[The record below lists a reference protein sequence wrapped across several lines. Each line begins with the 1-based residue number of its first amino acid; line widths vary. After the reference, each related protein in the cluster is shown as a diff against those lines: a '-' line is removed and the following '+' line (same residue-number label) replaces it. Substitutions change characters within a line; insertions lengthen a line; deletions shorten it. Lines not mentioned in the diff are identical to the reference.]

1 MRNRPEESPHATT
14 AIGSGSVNPSP
25 KKQPRLNLQ
34 QSSSGCSASSN
45 ELQHYNNDESMC
57 KRYKLEDQLSDIQYI
72 DCSTPEHT
80 INNPNTIYASV
91 QIHNPPASSHNSSVS
106 TVNDIDH
113 TPADKSNDVN
123 LSTGSGASRY
133 SYPGTKFRN
142 TEPEKRYKEERFSYP
157 GMGKKFVEDTN
168 TKYIC
173 RGPVDATNVPAEE
186 LMTRSQSSRNQ
197 KLTGILRRS
206 SSSEM
211 SKFTDVDR
219 SKLSIA
225 TTTPTT
231 PARSPRYSL
240 LVGGDTTGSSGNSS
254 LLSTPVYEM
263 DVSCTGGMLHM
274 LPVDLDQSK
283 ESHML
288 LPYEAKEHTDQ
299 MMENSS
305 IASMTASEKRDI
317 AQIKV
322 EMSLDLGGSK
332 MSVDGDASQSSSH
345 NIRHVINIPSTPNTP
360 NYTHTSGNTSQSMTP
375 SEFGYTHLN
384 RQSGVVSLES
394 SPKATERNAYANLE
408 ECFNNYDKTVSEAKA
423 LQATSAKAA
432 SPIRS
437 TINITYNLKSPRTTP
452 THENIFFANNMEN
465 NKQHTAVSSDYELV
479 NVVTV
484 PPNVVVIDVAAK
496 QQKKPLLETSFD
508 ENMVYEQVKCYKGVI
523 SEVNSLLAGGNNG
536 NSTAT
541 GTSIVES
548 QKIDPDIAIEP
559 QTPEPHH
566 YANVEPLEINS
577 NSVMSTD
584 NETLLFLGSNCDD
597 VPMYDNELDIQDSL
611 EVDASLS
618 LYENVELRRPDSVYQ
633 NVEIRQ
639 MDLPTKTPTVM
650 LPLREQKPK
659 NFTVRQLANKFETS
673 PVDTP
678 PPFDFSKPFGGRSMG
693 SVKQLDNNRNSPCA
707 IKAKNSKQLHKS
719 AKITRSLDEN
729 AFIREFGGSTAGSA
743 NIKLETILNKSS
755 QQISEIDGRRMSLE
769 FTRPKSLN
777 PPKRLPNLQDAGET
791 EICKADS
798 QKLTLNLTKALSEP
812 SKVIS
817 PPKYDIKITPTTENP
832 ISLIQHNVELATEK
846 QQPPTSQL
854 AQPYEEDKASLSSIK
869 VLGNCKLDRDRIE
882 KIKEER
888 RHQLNEKFR
897 SESFRATAGSMTGAT
912 PTDAHDYTREKIKS
926 KSKIE
931 LRDLKDSTMDTGHHH
946 HKAESLRF
954 KSKSRGD
961 ISSTDSRPT
970 KDELLDRH
978 VVATTLGLIS
988 AGRVRRISDE
998 KNQNECV
1005 DYITD
1010 VDAKLAELVTTTKA
1024 RKKDIDGGNNGVRDR
1039 DNISVTTTR
1048 NSLNSQ

>member
-1 MRNRPEESPHATT
+1 
-14 AIGSGSVNPSP
+14 
-25 KKQPRLNLQ
+25 
-34 QSSSGCSASSN
+34 
-45 ELQHYNNDESMC
+45 MC

-91 QIHNPPASSHNSSVS
+91 QIHNPPASSRNSSVS

-113 TPADKSNDVN
+113 IAADKNNGAN
-123 LSTGSGASRY
+123 LSTGSGSSRY

-142 TEPEKRYKEERFSYP
+142 PEPEKRYKEERFSYP
-157 GMGKKFVEDTN
+157 GMGKKFVEDSN
-168 TKYIC
+168 NKYIC
-173 RGPVDATNVPAEE
+173 RVPVDAKNVPAEE
-186 LMTRSQSSRNQ
+186 FMTRSHSSRNQ

-211 SKFTDVDR
+211 TKFTDVDR

-263 DVSCTGGMLHM
+263 DMSCIGSMLQM
-274 LPVDLDQSK
+274 LPVDQEQSK
-283 ESHML
+283 ESRML

-299 MMENSS
+299 LMENSITNS
-305 IASMTASEKRDI
+305 TTASDKRDI

-332 MSVDGDASQSSSH
+332 MSVDGDASHSSSH
-345 NIRHVINIPSTPNTP
+345 NNRHVINIPSTPNTP

-384 RQSGVVSLES
+384 RQSGAVSLES
-394 SPKATERNAYANLE
+394 SPKAISSDRNAYANLE
-408 ECFNNYDKTVSEAKA
+408 ECFNNYERTVSGSKA
-423 LQATSAKAA
+423 PQATSAKAA

-452 THENIFFANNMEN
+452 THENVFFANNKEN
-465 NKQHTAVSSDYELV
+465 NKQHTVVSSDYELV

-484 PPNVVVIDVAAK
+484 PPNVVMVPPNVVVIDVAAK
-496 QQKKPLLETSFD
+496 QPKKPLLETSFD
-508 ENMVYEQVKCYKGVI
+508 ENMVYDQVKCYKGAI
-523 SEVNSLLAGGNNG
+523 FEVNSMLAGVNNG

-541 GTSIVES
+541 GAGIVEC
-548 QKIDPDIAIEP
+548 QQVVPHDLDIAIDP
-559 QTPEPHH
+559 LAPDLHH
-566 YANVEPLEINS
+566 YANVEPNEINS

-584 NETLLFLGSNCDD
+584 NGTSVFLGSNCDD

-618 LYENVELRRPDSVYQ
+618 LYENVELCRPDSVYQ
-633 NVEIRQ
+633 NVEVRPTDIR
-639 MDLPTKTPTVM
+639 TKSVTAT

-729 AFIREFGGSTAGSA
+729 AFIREFGGSTTGGA
-743 NIKLETILNKSS
+743 NIKLETIMNKSS

-777 PPKRLPNLQDAGET
+777 PPKRLPNLHDTGET

-798 QKLTLNLTKALSEP
+798 QKLTLDLTKVLPEP
-812 SKVIS
+812 SKELS

-832 ISLIQHNVELATEK
+832 ISLIQHNVELAAEK
-846 QQPPTSQL
+846 QQTPMPQP
-854 AQPYEEDKASLSSIK
+854 AQSCEEDKTSLSSIK

-897 SESFRATAGSMTGAT
+897 SESFRATAGNMTGAST
-912 PTDAHDYTREKIKS
+912 TDSHDYSREKIKS

-931 LRDLKDSTMDTGHHH
+931 LRELKDSAMDTGHHH
-946 HKAESLRF
+946 HKIESLRF

-961 ISSTDSRPT
+961 IRSTDSRPT
-970 KDELLDRH
+970 KDELLDRQ

-988 AGRVRRISDE
+988 VGRVRRISDE
-998 KNQNECV
+998 KNQNDCV

-1024 RKKDIDGGNNGVRDR
+1024 RKKDIDGGTIARDR
-1039 DNISVTTTR
+1039 DNISVTTSTASR

>member
-1 MRNRPEESPHATT
+1 
-14 AIGSGSVNPSP
+14 
-25 KKQPRLNLQ
+25 
-34 QSSSGCSASSN
+34 
-45 ELQHYNNDESMC
+45 MC

-91 QIHNPPASSHNSSVS
+91 QIHNPPASSRNSSVS

-113 TPADKSNDVN
+113 IAADKNNGAN
-123 LSTGSGASRY
+123 LSTGSGSSRY

-157 GMGKKFVEDTN
+157 GMGKKFVEDTTN
-168 TKYIC
+168 NKYIC
-173 RGPVDATNVPAEE
+173 RVPVDATNAPAEE
-186 LMTRSQSSRNQ
+186 LMTRSHSSRNQ
-197 KLTGILRRS
+197 KLPGILRRS

-263 DVSCTGGMLHM
+263 DMSCTGGILQI
-274 LPVDLDQSK
+274 LPVDMDQSK
-283 ESHML
+283 ESSML

-299 MMENSS
+299 LMEHKST
-305 IASMTASEKRDI
+305 ISMTASEKRDI

-332 MSVDGDASQSSSH
+332 MSVDGDASHSSSH
-345 NIRHVINIPSTPNTP
+345 NNRHVINIPSTPNTP

-384 RQSGVVSLES
+384 RQSGAVSLES

-408 ECFNNYDKTVSEAKA
+408 ECFNNYDKTVSGAKA
-423 LQATSAKAA
+423 LQASSAKAA

-452 THENIFFANNMEN
+452 THENVFFANNMEN

-508 ENMVYEQVKCYKGVI
+508 ENMVYEQVKCYKGAI
-523 SEVNSLLAGGNNG
+523 CEVNSLLAGGNNG
-536 NSTAT
+536 NSTST

-548 QKIDPDIAIEP
+548 HVVVPHDTDIAIDT
-559 QTPEPHH
+559 QVPEPHL
-566 YANVEPLEINS
+566 YANLEPLEINS

-584 NETLLFLGSNCDD
+584 NGTSSYLGSNCDD

-633 NVEIRQ
+633 NVEVRQ
-639 MDLPTKTPTVM
+639 MDLPTKSPTVT

-729 AFIREFGGSTAGSA
+729 AFIREFGGSTAGGA
-743 NIKLETILNKSS
+743 NLKLETMMNKSS

-791 EICKADS
+791 EICKVDS
-798 QKLTLNLTKALSEP
+798 QKLTLNLTKVLSEP
-812 SKVIS
+812 SKEIS

-846 QQPPTSQL
+846 HQPPTSQL
-854 AQPYEEDKASLSSIK
+854 AQCEEDKASLSSIK

-888 RHQLNEKFR
+888 RHQLSEKFR

-912 PTDAHDYTREKIKS
+912 TTDSHDYNREKIKS

-931 LRDLKDSTMDTGHHH
+931 LRDLKDSAMDTGHQH

-970 KDELLDRH
+970 KDEVFDRH

-988 AGRVRRISDE
+988 TGRVRRISDE

-1010 VDAKLAELVTTTKA
+1010 VDAKLAELVTTTKT
-1024 RKKDIDGGNNGVRDR
+1024 RKKDIDGGNNGARDR